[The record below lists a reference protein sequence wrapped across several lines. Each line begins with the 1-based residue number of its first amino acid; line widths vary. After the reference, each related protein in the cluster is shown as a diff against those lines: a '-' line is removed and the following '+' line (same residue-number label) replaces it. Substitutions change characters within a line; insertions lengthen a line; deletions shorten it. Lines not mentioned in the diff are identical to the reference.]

1 MRLLLTTVFSYTTG
15 TVPQYNNYNI
25 AFISSA
31 LLFLSRGV
39 YRNNILNL
47 LEYFYFFNLVW
58 LSLINILSN
67 HMGYSYHTTIMLTAV
82 SVGISLFAFVGI
94 ILAHILKKYCVSK
107 SKCTRRQGNNFQLHQ
122 EDVEDEMYSPAQ
134 FVIND
139 REPLIFDY

>member
-1 MRLLLTTVFSYTTG
+1 M
-15 TVPQYNNYNI
+15 
-25 AFISSA
+25 
-31 LLFLSRGV
+31 

-58 LSLINILSN
+58 LSLINSLSN
-67 HMGYSYHTTIMLTAV
+67 HMEYSYHTTITLTAV

-94 ILAHILKKYCVSK
+94 ILAHILKKYCGSK
-107 SKCTRRQGNNFQLHQ
+107 SSVIKCTRGHGNDFQLHR
-122 EDVEDEMYSPAQ
+122 EDVEDEEMYSPAE